1 MNLQVIS
8 VESEY
13 DYLQW
18 SVKANNYGALKH
30 ENERDK
36 IWIIRLRCAF
46 WNWSLQKF
54 AFHSFPLS
62 CQNKYIFIYFF
73 YMCKG
78 PCEAEH

>member
-1 MNLQVIS
+1 MQVIS

-30 ENERDK
+30 ENKRDK
-36 IWIIRLRCAF
+36 IGTLENF

-54 AFHSFPLS
+54 AFHSFSSS
-62 CQNKYIFIYFF
+62 CLNKYIFISFF

-78 PCEAEH
+78 PCEAEN